1 VGGWRWI
8 DLIGEDVFVDGL
20 ADGPVEASQQLP
32 QSLAAMTNQ
41 HRQAAIFI
49 GGGGD
54 ATDRVQPAE
63 GDIAVLDQLRDVG
76 QQGRKVGGVLHYGL
90 LIQAAGSITGDAL
103 AARFQGNNSSM
114 RRIG

>member
-1 VGGWRWI
+1 MGGWRWI

-32 QSLAAMTNQ
+32 QSFAAMTNQ

-63 GDIAVLDQLRDVG
+63 SDITVLDQLRDVG
-76 QQGRKVGGVLHYGL
+76 QQGRKVQGVRSSALRASDSGCGFDYG
-90 LIQAAGSITGDAL
+90 
-103 AARFQGNNSSM
+103 
-114 RRIG
+114 